1 MSTATIDYDALAQQH
16 GGTAQIDYDALA
28 AQHGGSPSQQNAPKP
43 QPGFWENLGHTFGI
57 GQQEG
62 DERLAHPIKSAVQSY
77 PPVGLAVG
85 AYQGLKRIGGE
96 VAQGQNA
103 LREGNLPAAGYHALS
118 ALPFVGSAMQQMDEE
133 APPTTPGQSY
143 MSKVANAATPGN
155 IGTAVGT
162 AAQVAPMA
170 LGGLDAAAPGRPVIP
185 TPSPTNLAA
194 RIALLGRSPQA
205 AYEGALKPSTT
216 LSATDRANIV
226 QTGLDNGI
234 PVSKAGVEKI
244 GDLISD
250 LNQKISDTIAS
261 DPNRPINPSKAVQNL
276 NATRTKFSNQVNPQ
290 SDINSINSSGQEF
303 LDQFRSQPGGAV
315 RNMTA
320 QEAQNMKQ
328 GTYRVLAGKYGEQGS
343 ASVEAQKALARGL
356 KDEIASQFPEINNL
370 NAAESRL
377 LNLQPVL
384 ERAVNRISN
393 HQIIGIGTPVT
404 GAAVKAVSGSPTLAT
419 ISAVIKAVVDNPSVK
434 SHLAISVS
442 KGSNIPISVAMQ
454 RVSAY
459 SKYLGLVAAEQSENS
474 SGDNQNQPAIP
485 QP

>member
-16 GGTAQIDYDALA
+16 GGTAQVDYDALA
-28 AQHGGSPSQQNAPKP
+28 AQHGGTPAQQNAPKP

-57 GQQEG
+57 GQQEAQ
-62 DERLAHPIKSAVQSY
+62 ERQAHPIKTAIESY

-96 VAQGQNA
+96 VNQGIDA
-103 LREGNLPAAGYHALS
+103 LKQGNPSLAGAHALQ
-118 ALPFVGSAMQQMDEE
+118 ALPFVGSAMQKMDEA
-133 APPTTPGQSY
+133 APPSTPGQSY
-143 MSKVANAATPGN
+143 MSRVAGAATPGN

-170 LGGLDAAAPGRPVIP
+170 LGGLDAAAPGRPIIP
-185 TPSPTNLAA
+185 TPSPANLAA
-194 RIALLGRSPQA
+194 RAALLGRSPQA
-205 AYEGALKPSTT
+205 AYESALKPSTT
-216 LSATDRANIV
+216 LSAADRANIV

-244 GDLISD
+244 GDLVND

-276 NATRTKFSNQVNPQ
+276 NTTRAKFSNQVNPQ
-290 SDINSINSSGQEF
+290 ADMNAINASGDEF
-303 LDQFRSQPGGAV
+303 LNQFRSQPGGAV

-320 QEAQNMKQ
+320 DEAQQMKQ

-356 KDEIASQFPEINNL
+356 KEEIATQFPEINNL

-393 HQIIGIGTPVT
+393 HQMVGIGTPIT
-404 GAAVKAVSGSPTLAT
+404 GAAVKAVSGSGTLGAV
-419 ISAVIKAVVDNPSVK
+419 SAVLKAVVDNPSVK

-459 SKYLGLVAAEQSENS
+459 SKYLGLAASEHQENS
-474 SGDNQNQPAIP
+474 SGDNQNQPTIQ